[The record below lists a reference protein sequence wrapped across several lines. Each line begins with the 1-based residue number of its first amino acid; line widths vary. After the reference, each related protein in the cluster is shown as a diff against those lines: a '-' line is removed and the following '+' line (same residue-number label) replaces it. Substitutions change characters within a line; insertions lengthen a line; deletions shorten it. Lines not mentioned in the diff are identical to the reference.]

1 MSDYFYQDAPDWEGA
16 ACASV
21 NPDMFFDS
29 HYRMV
34 YLAKKICE
42 QCPLIEACAEYAI
55 NNPAMAEY
63 GVWGGMS
70 ERERADLRRKKPQ
83 SRKGIANRKVN

>member
-1 MSDYFYQDAPDWEGA
+1 MTYDDAPDWEGA
-16 ACASV
+16 SCAST

-29 HYRMV
+29 HYRAV

-42 QCPLIEACAEYAI
+42 TCPLIQKCAEYALEH
-55 NNPAMAEY
+55 PEMAEF

-83 SRKGIANRKVN
+83 SRKGISYRKVK